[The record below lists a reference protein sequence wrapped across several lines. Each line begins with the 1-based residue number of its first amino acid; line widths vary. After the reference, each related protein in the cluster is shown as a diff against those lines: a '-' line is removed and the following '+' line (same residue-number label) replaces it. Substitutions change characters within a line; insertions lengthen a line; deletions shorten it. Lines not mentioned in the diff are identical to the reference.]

1 MCCCESLIKEIDPRT
16 DSTQSEPVQLGQVDA
31 SLRGPVGL
39 FFWKAV
45 GWLILGLILA
55 LISAIKMV
63 NPEFLAGCEFL
74 TYGRVFAAAVDALVY
89 GWGCQVAFGVALWLM
104 ARLCRTQVKHLGV
117 LYAAGAFWNIAVLWG
132 IGCIFFGELTSVP
145 ALDMPPQVAPLMGF
159 SYVMIAMWGVLSFHQ
174 RQPGPVYVS
183 QWLLLAALLLFP
195 WIGFTAEMMIFFLP
209 ARGVVQSIVN
219 VWYVNSL
226 LWLFFAP
233 VALAV
238 IYYLIPKILGKPIF
252 VYYLSLFGFWTL
264 IMIGGWAGP
273 HYLVYGPVP
282 VWVQTVGI
290 VGNVMLI
297 VPVIIFTMNLLVPAL
312 KNSREVW
319 ASPVLR
325 FAVFGAGALALAGF
339 IGAWASVRGVAIVTN
354 LTQFTLGHALNLFF
368 AFFTMA
374 MFAAMYYILPRL
386 LGREW
391 PSAILIKA
399 HFWASA
405 LGITALVL
413 ALYFFGW
420 QQGADF
426 NNHEVDLMVAVKGAD
441 FLNDIRVAAAAL
453 IVVGQLVF
461 LANFGWMAA
470 AAAWECFW
478 SCLSRLGLIPAGGV
492 AR

>member
-31 SLRGPVGL
+31 SLRVPVGL
-39 FFWKAV
+39 FFGSAV
-45 GWLILGLILA
+45 GWLVLGLIFA

-63 NPEFLAGCEFL
+63 NPEFLGGCEFL
-74 TYGRVFAAAVDALVY
+74 TYGRVFPAAMDILLY
-89 GWGCQVAFGVALWLM
+89 GWGCQVAFGVSLWLM

-117 LYAAGAFWNIAVLWG
+117 LYVAWLFWNLAILWG
-132 IGCIFFGELTSVP
+132 VGGIFLEGSTSVP
-145 ALDMPPQVAPLMGF
+145 MLDMPPQVAPLLGF
-159 SYVMIAMWGVLSFHQ
+159 SYVLIAMWGVLSFHQ
-174 RQPGPVYVS
+174 RQAGSVYVS
-183 QWLLLAALLLFP
+183 QWFLLAALLLFP

-209 ARGVVQSIVN
+209 ARGVVQSIVDA
-219 VWYVNSL
+219 WYVNSL

-238 IYYLIPKILGKPIF
+238 IYYLLPKILGKPIF

-264 IMIGGWAGP
+264 VMVAGWAGP

-282 VWVQTVGI
+282 VWLQTVGI

-297 VPVIIFTMNLLVPAL
+297 VPVIIFAMNLLVPAL
-312 KNSREVW
+312 KHPREVW
-319 ASPVLR
+319 SSPVLR
-325 FAVFGAGALALAGF
+325 FALFGAGAAVLAGF
-339 IGAWASVRGVAIVTN
+339 IGAWASLRSESIVTN
-354 LTQFTLGHALNLFF
+354 LTQFTLGHGLNLFF
-368 AFFTMA
+368 AFFSMA

-405 LGITALVL
+405 LGITVLVL

-426 NNHEVDLMVAVKGAD
+426 NNPDVEVMAAVKGVGM
-441 FLNDIRVAAAAL
+441 LNDVRVAAAAL

-461 LANFGWMAA
+461 FANFGWMAA
-470 AAAWECFW
+470 LAAWECIW
-478 SCLSRLGLIPAGGV
+478 SWVQRSGLLPAGGV

>member
-31 SLRGPVGL
+31 SLRGPVAL
-39 FFWKAV
+39 YFWTATK
-45 GWLILGLILA
+45 WLVIGLIFG

-63 NPEFLAGCEFL
+63 NPEFLGGCEFL
-74 TYGRVFAAAVDALVY
+74 TYGRVFAAAMDILVY
-89 GWGCQVAFGVALWLM
+89 GWGCQVAVAVALWLM
-104 ARLCRTQVKHLGV
+104 ARLCRSQVKHLGV
-117 LYAAGAFWNIAVLWG
+117 LYVAGVFWNVALLWG
-132 IGCIFFGELTSVP
+132 VVCIFFEGPTSVP
-145 ALDMPPQVAPLMGF
+145 VLDLPPQVAPLMGF
-159 SYVMIAMWGVLSFHQ
+159 SYVLIAMWGVLCFHY

-183 QWLLLAALLLFP
+183 QWFLLAALLVFP
-195 WIGFTAEMMIFFLP
+195 WIGFTAEMAIFFLP

-219 VWYVNSL
+219 AWYVNSL

-233 VALAV
+233 IALAV

-264 IMIGGWAGP
+264 VMVAGWAGP

-297 VPVIIFTMNLLVPAL
+297 VPVIIFAMNLLVPAL
-312 KNSREVW
+312 KNPREVW

-325 FAVFGAGALALAGF
+325 FAVFGAGAVVLAGF
-339 IGAWASVRGVAIVTN
+339 VGAWASFRGVSIVTN
-354 LTQFTLGHALNLFF
+354 LTQFTLGHGLNLFF
-368 AFFTMA
+368 AFFSMT

-405 LGITALVL
+405 LGITVLVL
-413 ALYFFGW
+413 GLYFFGW
-420 QQGADF
+420 QQGSDF
-426 NNHEVDLMVAVKGAD
+426 NNPEVDIMAAVRGVEL
-441 FLNDIRVAAAAL
+441 LNDVRVAAAAL
-453 IVVGQLVF
+453 LVVGQLVF

-470 AAAWECFW
+470 MAAWECAW
-478 SCLSRLGLIPAGGV
+478 GCLRRSGLLPAGGV

>member
-1 MCCCESLIKEIDPRT
+1 M
-16 DSTQSEPVQLGQVDA
+16 
-31 SLRGPVGL
+31 
-39 FFWKAV
+39 
-45 GWLILGLILA
+45 
-55 LISAIKMV
+55 
-63 NPEFLAGCEFL
+63 
-74 TYGRVFAAAVDALVY
+74 
-89 GWGCQVAFGVALWLM
+89 
-104 ARLCRTQVKHLGV
+104 
-117 LYAAGAFWNIAVLWG
+117 
-132 IGCIFFGELTSVP
+132 
-145 ALDMPPQVAPLMGF
+145 
-159 SYVMIAMWGVLSFHQ
+159 
-174 RQPGPVYVS
+174 YVS

-195 WIGFTAEMMIFFLP
+195 WIGFTAEMAIFFLP

-219 VWYVNSL
+219 AWYVNSL

-264 IMIGGWAGP
+264 VMVAGWAGP

-282 VWVQTVGI
+282 VWLQTVGI

-297 VPVIIFTMNLLVPAL
+297 VPVIIFAMNLLVPAL
-312 KNSREVW
+312 KNAREVW

-325 FAVFGAGALALAGF
+325 FAVFGAGAVVVAGV
-339 IGAWASVRGVAIVTN
+339 IGAWASLRGVSIVTN
-354 LTQFTLGHALNLFF
+354 LTQFTLGHGLNLFF
-368 AFFTMA
+368 AFFSMA

-405 LGITALVL
+405 LGITVLVL

-420 QQGADF
+420 QQGSDY
-426 NNHEVDLMVAVKGAD
+426 NNPEVEVMAVVNGVGL
-441 FLNDIRVAAAAL
+441 LNDVRVAAAAL
-453 IVVGQLVF
+453 LVIGQLVF

-470 AAAWECFW
+470 VAVWEFGW
-478 SCLSRLGLIPAGGV
+478 SCLVRSGLLPAGGV